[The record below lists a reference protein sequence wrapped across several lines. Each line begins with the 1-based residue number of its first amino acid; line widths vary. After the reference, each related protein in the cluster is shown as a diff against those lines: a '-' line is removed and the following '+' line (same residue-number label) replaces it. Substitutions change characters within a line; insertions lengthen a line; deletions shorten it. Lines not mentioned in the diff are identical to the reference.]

1 MRENTSHAQANPP
14 PGHSARELY
23 PLACDPEC
31 SVADTVPVTD
41 LRAGT
46 TGLPGTETGPDSL
59 ESLRAQVRAWAD
71 AERDRF
77 TELAGGAPDPGTLRR
92 LTDRTLLQC
101 APLALMSGA
110 WLAGATSMATADE
123 PAALAALSLYASDVG
138 VGRPHRSRGDA
149 FAALLRAQDA
159 AEYAQPPARTAL
171 DRRIGDSAFALPSV
185 LLLMG
190 RLPEDFRAETL
201 GADLCLREAGLLP
214 PLALVRAVAGEQA
227 ADWAALDPGA
237 ERALDPAGGLSGAES
252 AVAALAGAGAGA
264 EATAGR
270 VRAGFRWAYAR
281 LRAWSEEVR
290 QTAGA
295 MADPAWQAA
304 EVIRLRAREGAV
316 YHQSFQLAGR
326 SLADWLEDARTDPMP
341 LLGALAASRLVRP
354 GRPDRSPLVTGLV
367 GERGAMFRVF
377 AEHDLAVLRQWI
389 AGLPE
394 RAADTAEAPEGPGS
408 APAPTRTATDTPG
421 RPETGR
427 PETGGL
433 GFPVPGKGAVG
444 PAGDRPPADLREA
457 YVLLQ
462 RRAQTPAVREWALA
476 YVHGWLGRARHRIDR
491 SGLPLPGAW
500 PAEGLRPWLGAQHD
514 RHAAEFTRSQ
524 ESEEPGLPTREQLIE
539 STVQL
544 APLTMIDG
552 GWLQGFTDYRLAS
565 SQVGFSLFETYWDEL
580 GNGQTSLNH
589 PLIYRELV
597 AGMGV
602 ELPPT
607 GTEDFARWSGFED
620 SSFELPVHWLSI
632 GRFPVTF
639 EPEILGLNLAMELSG
654 VGGTYRR
661 ARLGLR
667 KHGFSTRFVDIHNT
681 IDNVATGHSAWAA
694 DAIDSHLSALPSHGP
709 HRADAWRRIREG
721 YRSLNPPRSFPA
733 WLADRRARMTHRPR

>member
-1 MRENTSHAQANPP
+1 MRENTTHTEAISA
-14 PGHSARELY
+14 PGYSARELY
-23 PLACDPEC
+23 PLVCDPEC
-31 SVADTVPVTD
+31 SVADVVWVAGV
-41 LRAGT
+41 RAGT
-46 TGLPGTETGPDSL
+46 VGLPGTEEGAESL
-59 ESLRAQVRAWAD
+59 ESLRKQVRDWA
-71 AERDRF
+71 AGERDRF
-77 TELAGGAPDPGTLRR
+77 TQLAASAPDLGTLRR
-92 LTDRTLLQC
+92 LSDRTLLQC

-123 PAALAALSLYASDVG
+123 PAALDALSLYASDVG

-171 DRRIGDSAFALPSV
+171 DRRIADSAFVLPSV

-190 RLPEDFRAETL
+190 RLPEDFRPETL
-201 GADLCLREAGLLP
+201 GADLCLRETGLLP
-214 PLALVRAVAGEQA
+214 PLALVRAVAGDRY
-227 ADWAALDPGA
+227 ADWAALDAGM
-237 ERALDPAGGLSGAES
+237 ERALDPAGGLPGAES
-252 AVAALAGAGAGA
+252 AVASLA
-264 EATAGR
+264 EAGGEEAAGR
-270 VRAGFRWAYAR
+270 IRAGFRWTFSQ
-281 LRAWSEEVR
+281 LRAWAEEVR
-290 QTAGA
+290 ETAEA
-295 MADPAWQAA
+295 MLDPAWQAA

-377 AEHDLAVLRQWI
+377 GEHDLAVLRQWI
-389 AGLPE
+389 AELPE
-394 RAADTAEAPEGPGS
+394 RGTDTKAGAGSGP
-408 APAPTRTATDTPG
+408 APARTCPD
-421 RPETGR
+421 RPDAGN
-427 PETGGL
+427 L
-433 GFPVPGKGAVG
+433 GFPVPGEGAG
-444 PAGDRPPADLREA
+444 EPTGDRPPADLREA

-462 RRAQTPAVREWALA
+462 RRAQSPAVREWALA

-491 SGLPLPGAW
+491 SGLPLPREW
-500 PAEGLRPWLGAQHD
+500 PAEGLRPWLGTQHD
-514 RHAAEFTRSQ
+514 RHAAEFARSQ
-524 ESEEPGLPTREQLIE
+524 ESEESGLPTREQLIE

-580 GNGQTSLNH
+580 GNGQASLNH

-620 SSFELPVHWLSI
+620 SSFDLPVHWLSI

-694 DAIDSHLSALPSHGP
+694 DAIDSHLSALPSHSS
-709 HRADAWRRIREG
+709 HRHDAWRRIREG
-721 YRSLNPPRSFPA
+721 YRSLNPPRTFPA
-733 WLADRRARMTHRPR
+733 WLADRRARITHRPR

>member
-1 MRENTSHAQANPP
+1 MRENNP
-14 PGHSARELY
+14 HTDTISARRYSARELY
-23 PLACDPEC
+23 PLVCDPEC
-31 SVADTVPVTD
+31 SVADAMRAEGVREGTV
-41 LRAGT
+41 
-46 TGLPGTETGPDSL
+46 GLPETEAGAETL
-59 ESLRAQVRAWAD
+59 ESLRKQVRDWAD
-71 AERDRF
+71 GERDRF
-77 TELAGGAPDPGTLRR
+77 TELAGSAPDPGTLRR
-92 LTDRTLLQC
+92 LADRTLLQC

-171 DRRIGDSAFALPSV
+171 DRRIGDSAFALASV

-190 RLPEDFRAETL
+190 RMPEDFRAETL
-201 GADLCLREAGLLP
+201 GADLCLRETGLLP
-214 PLALVRAVAGEQA
+214 PLALVRAVAGDRS
-227 ADWAALDPGA
+227 ADWAALDAGA
-237 ERALDPAGGLSGAES
+237 ERALDPAGGLPGAES
-252 AVAALAGAGAGA
+252 AVASLA
-264 EATAGR
+264 EAGGEEAAGR
-270 VRAGFRWAYAR
+270 ILAGFRWTFSQ
-281 LRAWSEEVR
+281 LRAWTEEVR
-290 QTAGA
+290 EIAEA

-326 SLADWLEDARTDPMP
+326 SLAAWLEDARTDPMP

-354 GRPDRSPLVTGLV
+354 GHPDRSPLVTGLV

-377 AEHDLAVLRQWI
+377 GEHDLAVLRQWI

-394 RAADTAEAPEGPGS
+394 RGADTEAGAGVDP
-408 APAPTRTATDTPG
+408 APARTRPG
-421 RPETGR
+421 RPDTGD
-427 PETGGL
+427 L
-433 GFPVPGKGAVG
+433 GFPVPGEGAG
-444 PAGDRPPADLREA
+444 EPAADRPPADLREA

-462 RRAQTPAVREWALA
+462 RRAQSPAVREWALA

-491 SGLPLPGAW
+491 SGLPLPGEW
-500 PAEGLRPWLGAQHD
+500 PAEGLRPWLGTQHD
-514 RHAAEFTRSQ
+514 RHAAEFARSQ
-524 ESEEPGLPTREQLIE
+524 ESEESGLPTREQLIE

-580 GNGQTSLNH
+580 GNGQASLNH

-620 SSFELPVHWLSI
+620 SSFDLPVHWLSI

-709 HRADAWRRIREG
+709 HRDDAWRRIREG
-721 YRSLNPPRSFPA
+721 YRSLNPPRTFPA
-733 WLADRRARMTHRPR
+733 WLADRRARITHRPR